1 MSICFVNSKV
11 LSMSQTHFLGQVTQK
26 ALIERDGKF
35 LFIQYPKDKPHVS
48 GFWDM
53 PGGRLND
60 GEQPLDGL
68 RREVREEIG
77 AEIVIGNI
85 LATGIFTNMSNKKNF
100 LVLYSATLLDPG
112 ATLTF
117 QKEEAEGAE
126 WFTKEQTLELPIYYA
141 EHKEIVRKLLMSERL
156 D

>member
-1 MSICFVNSKV
+1 MPE
-11 LSMSQTHFLGQVTQK
+11 THFLGQVTQK

-35 LFIQYPKDKPHVS
+35 LFIQYPKSKPHFF

-68 RREVREEIG
+68 RREVREEVG

-85 LATGIFTNMSNKKNF
+85 LATGIFTNASEKKNF
-100 LVLYSATLLDPG
+100 LVLYSATLLDSN
-112 ATLTF
+112 AALVF
-117 QKEEAEGAE
+117 QKDEAEEAR
-126 WFTKEQTLELPIYYA
+126 WFTREEVLELPIYYA